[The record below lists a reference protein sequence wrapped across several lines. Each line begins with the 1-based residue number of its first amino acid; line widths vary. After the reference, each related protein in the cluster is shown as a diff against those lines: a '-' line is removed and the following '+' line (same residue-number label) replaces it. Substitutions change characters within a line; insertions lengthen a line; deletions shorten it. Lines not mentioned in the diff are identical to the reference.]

1 MRTALKA
8 VDEKKEEI
16 FEENLTSLIVSASLC
31 EIYWRSCLMYVDRSC
46 SKYYHKVNNYSQVSH
61 YTPIYG
67 KYKSHTCATSTA
79 SIRSHRPHNL
89 QNSIGMTLLH
99 PVSSTSRAMYIH
111 WAA

>member
-1 MRTALKA
+1 
-8 VDEKKEEI
+8 
-16 FEENLTSLIVSASLC
+16 
-31 EIYWRSCLMYVDRSC
+31 MYADRSC
-46 SKYYHKVNNYSQVSH
+46 SKYYHKVHNYSQVSH

-67 KYKSHTCATSTA
+67 KYKSHACATSTA

-89 QNSIGMTLLH
+89 QTSIGMTLLH